1 MKKKHILLA
10 IAFSI
15 GLGVSLSSC
24 SDYLSVERF
33 FNDRQSEEKIFKS
46 KQFTEE
52 WLAKCYGLLNG
63 SNIEYGLIKFTLSN
77 YSDDII
83 FNESDGAVN
92 YNALKFGQYDNGW
105 VNDSYIR
112 CYEGVRQA
120 SIMINN
126 VDINEELTKEEI
138 LDKKAQARFLRA
150 YFYWLLL
157 RRYGPVPLIPDETIS
172 IDETY
177 IGMSCPRATYDEVV
191 DHIDKEMILAANDL
205 PDRRDRQNIARA
217 TKDAALAV
225 RAKVLLYSASPLNN
239 PLPNDPDKFT
249 DFVDDQ
255 GRILMSQTYDES
267 KWARAAA
274 AAKDVIDLG
283 RYELHIAD
291 YQDKGDNTYPATV
304 KPPYNAKYSTKN
316 FPDGWANIDPF
327 ESYRSIFNGDLYANE
342 NEELI
347 FTRGNNSLADQVNY
361 LVRNQMPTFAGGE
374 NRHGLTAKQC
384 DAYDMANGDAFNL
397 QHFLDTCEASKRFV
411 TEDEYKAGKYPQLR
425 PNVWKEYAN
434 REPRFYASVAF
445 SGAFWPFASAKD
457 AEYRNQQIWYYR
469 GNKEGR
475 KNGSDKWIPTGIGMM
490 KFINPNDCNTNNGKI
505 YDKVDVAIRYAD
517 ILLMYAEAL
526 NELTPGN
533 SYEVTNWQGETMV
546 VSRNTEEMSKSV
558 SRVRI
563 RAGMPDYEQEVYN
576 DQTLFRKK
584 LMHERQVE
592 FMGENQRYHDLRR
605 WKNVA
610 IEESEQIYGCNVLM
624 TEATKERFYERVR
637 VENLQAN
644 FSRKMYFWPI
654 LERELQWNRR
664 MTQAPGWE
672 TFD

>member
-1 MKKKHILLA
+1 
-10 IAFSI
+10 
-15 GLGVSLSSC
+15 
-24 SDYLSVERF
+24 
-33 FNDRQSEEKIFKS
+33 
-46 KQFTEE
+46 
-52 WLAKCYGLLNG
+52 
-63 SNIEYGLIKFTLSN
+63 
-77 YSDDII
+77 
-83 FNESDGAVN
+83 
-92 YNALKFGQYDNGW
+92 
-105 VNDSYIR
+105 
-112 CYEGVRQA
+112 
-120 SIMINN
+120 
-126 VDINEELTKEEI
+126 
-138 LDKKAQARFLRA
+138 
-150 YFYWLLL
+150 
-157 RRYGPVPLIPDETIS
+157 
-172 IDETY
+172 
-177 IGMSCPRATYDEVV
+177 
-191 DHIDKEMILAANDL
+191 
-205 PDRRDRQNIARA
+205 
-217 TKDAALAV
+217 
-225 RAKVLLYSASPLNN
+225 
-239 PLPNDPDKFT
+239 
-249 DFVDDQ
+249 
-255 GRILMSQTYDES
+255 MSQTYDES

-397 QHFLDTCEASKRFV
+397 QHFLDTCDASKRFV

-546 VSRNTEEMSKSV
+546 VSRNTEEMSKAV

-644 FSRKMYFWPI
+644 FSRKMYFLSLI
-654 LERELQWNRR
+654 HI
-664 MTQAPGWE
+664 
-672 TFD
+672 

>member
-191 DHIDKEMILAANDL
+191 DYIDKEMILAANDL

-217 TKDAALAV
+217 TKGAALAV

-255 GRILMSQTYDES
+255 GRIL
-267 KWARAAA
+267 
-274 AAKDVIDLG
+274 VI
-283 RYELHIAD
+283 
-291 YQDKGDNTYPATV
+291 Q
-304 KPPYNAKYSTKN
+304 
-316 FPDGWANIDPF
+316 
-327 ESYRSIFNGDLYANE
+327 SY
-342 NEELI
+342 
-347 FTRGNNSLADQVNY
+347 
-361 LVRNQMPTFAGGE
+361 
-374 NRHGLTAKQC
+374 
-384 DAYDMANGDAFNL
+384 
-397 QHFLDTCEASKRFV
+397 
-411 TEDEYKAGKYPQLR
+411 YK
-425 PNVWKEYAN
+425 KE
-434 REPRFYASVAF
+434 
-445 SGAFWPFASAKD
+445 K
-457 AEYRNQQIWYYR
+457 
-469 GNKEGR
+469 
-475 KNGSDKWIPTGIGMM
+475 
-490 KFINPNDCNTNNGKI
+490 CGKI
-505 YDKVDVAIRYAD
+505 
-517 ILLMYAEAL
+517 
-526 NELTPGN
+526 
-533 SYEVTNWQGETMV
+533 
-546 VSRNTEEMSKSV
+546 
-558 SRVRI
+558 
-563 RAGMPDYEQEVYN
+563 
-576 DQTLFRKK
+576 
-584 LMHERQVE
+584 
-592 FMGENQRYHDLRR
+592 
-605 WKNVA
+605 
-610 IEESEQIYGCNVLM
+610 
-624 TEATKERFYERVR
+624 
-637 VENLQAN
+637 
-644 FSRKMYFWPI
+644 
-654 LERELQWNRR
+654 
-664 MTQAPGWE
+664 
-672 TFD
+672 